1 MDIRSLKAF
10 IAVFEERNITQASA
24 RLYLSQPALSAT
36 IRQLEQELGAE
47 LFQRQP
53 RGVDV
58 TDAARLLYPE
68 ARRLVEEAE
77 GLKQLFRGRQ
87 DCLPL
92 TLGVAADLGQ
102 ADVARVLTA
111 AYRAVDG
118 LLLELAAGCAGDARL
133 DEDARRCGDELFL
146 PLWEEDYVLAM
157 CADAPLAAQP
167 WLRPAQLLG
176 QDLIACGTLLAP
188 ALRQPAGRGGAGTGG
203 GGALRHL
210 TRRRRWPPPA
220 PASPSSRGDWP
231 RTTRSCAACGW
242 TRRNSAAASA
252 CATRRTLA
260 KPALARLKQGLAAS

>member
-1 MDIRSLKAF
+1 M
-10 IAVFEERNITQASA
+10 
-24 RLYLSQPALSAT
+24 
-36 IRQLEQELGAE
+36 
-47 LFQRQP
+47 
-53 RGVDV
+53 
-58 TDAARLLYPE
+58 
-68 ARRLVEEAE
+68 EEAE

-133 DEDARRCGDELFL
+133 DEDARRCEDELFL

-176 QDLIACGTLLAP
+176 QDLIACPEHSSHQRFASLLGAAARELAVAARCATLNQAATLA
-188 ALRQPAGRGGAGTGG
+188 AAGAGIAFIPRGL
-203 GGALRHL
+203 AKDHPELRCVRL
-210 TRRRRWPPPA
+210 DQAELSRRVGLCYA
-220 PASPSSRGDWP
+220 PDA
-231 RTTRSCAACGW
+231 
-242 TRRNSAAASA
+242 
-252 CATRRTLA
+252 LA